1 MPNAS
6 WRGGSEKGKECDG
19 RGEVNLVESRG
30 EQRMDL
36 LNWILS
42 TSVFSIL
49 FDAIRQY
56 RKPKMLF
63 YMFSLPPSLS
73 FSQSNCMYVCLSI
86 CLSFVPGKQT
96 REVWGKGGRGGVGV
110 KKSEKQKS
118 NYTAQWFFGFWCLV
132 AFCSLHGFDV
142 ACYSSSNN
150 KRSNNNNNNNNE
162 SGSNSSYSSY
172 SYS

>member
-6 WRGGSEKGKECDG
+6 WRGGSEEGKESDG

-56 RKPKMLF
+56 RKPKMLYVF
-63 YMFSLPPSLS
+63 PPSLAHPVEL
-73 FSQSNCMYVCLSI
+73 YVCLSI

-96 REVWGKGGRGGVGV
+96 REVWGVGG
-110 KKSEKQKS
+110 
-118 NYTAQWFFGFWCLV
+118 
-132 AFCSLHGFDV
+132 
-142 ACYSSSNN
+142 
-150 KRSNNNNNNNNE
+150 
-162 SGSNSSYSSY
+162 
-172 SYS
+172 

>member
-6 WRGGSEKGKECDG
+6 WRGGGGEGKG

-63 YMFSLPPSLS
+63 YMFSLPLSLT
-73 FSQSNCMYVCLSI
+73 QSNCMSVCLSVSLL
-86 CLSFVPGKQT
+86 CQVSKQGKCG
-96 REVWGKGGRGGVGV
+96 GKGGREGVGV

-142 ACYSSSNN
+142 ACYSRSNN
-150 KRSNNNNNNNNE
+150 KRSNNNNNNNK